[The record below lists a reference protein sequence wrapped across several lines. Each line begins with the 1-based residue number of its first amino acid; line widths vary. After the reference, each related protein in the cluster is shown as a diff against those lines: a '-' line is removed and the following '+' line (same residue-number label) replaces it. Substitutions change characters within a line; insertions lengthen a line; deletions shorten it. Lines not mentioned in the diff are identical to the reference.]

1 MSVIN
6 DRFWEL
12 ILTLAGSGVTVAFI
26 SWLSVLAKTRSQQR
40 QDLARYDR
48 EIDSLKDKQCEIENS
63 IATLERQLTDI
74 DRGID
79 VRLTAIE
86 VDIVHI
92 KQLQIGQKEAIGDL
106 SEDIKDILKILVTNK
121 PGHQE

>member
-26 SWLSVLAKTRSQQR
+26 SWLSVLAKTRSQQK

-48 EIDSLKDKQCEIENS
+48 EIDSLKDKQGEIENS
-63 IATLERQLTDI
+63 IVTLERKLTDI

-106 SEDIKDILKILVTNK
+106 SEDIKDVLKILVTNK

>member
-26 SWLSVLAKTRSQQR
+26 SWLSVLAKTRSQQK

-48 EIDSLKDKQCEIENS
+48 EIDSLKDKQGEIENS